1 MAVGDIPVA
10 LAWAHPL
17 VAEWFIGRFGT
28 PTEPQEQGWPEIL
41 AGRTTLISAPTGSG
55 KTLAAFLI
63 CIDRLVRK
71 ALDGSLRDC
80 TEVLYV
86 SPLKALGNDI
96 QKNLEGPLGEILAL
110 AAARGFLMPEIRTA
124 VRTGDTLMKERREML
139 KRPPHIL
146 VTTPE
151 SLYILLTANS
161 SRTILSHVETVI
173 VDEIH
178 AVADDKRGSHLA
190 LSLERLDLLAN
201 RPTRIGL
208 SATQKPIEEVAHFLT
223 GAGRPAPAV
232 VNIGHRR
239 KLDLAVEVPPSELG
253 PIATNEMWGEI
264 YDRIAEL
271 ALQHR
276 STLVFVNTRRLAE
289 RVALHLGERIGE
301 DLVAAHH
308 GSLARK
314 LRLNAERRLKNSEI
328 RLLVA
333 TASLELGID
342 IGTVDL
348 VCQINSPRSI
358 AVTLQRVGRAG
369 HWRGAVPKGR
379 LFATTRDDLL
389 ECAAAVR
396 AIRQGDLDRLQIPPS
411 PLDILAQQIV
421 AMCACEDWDENALF
435 ECVRRAYPYRDLK
448 REDYDRILE
457 MLSQGIAAKRGRYGA
472 YLFRDMVNRRLRAR
486 RGARLAAITSGGAI
500 PETALFTVLAQPE
513 EIVVGTVDEDFA
525 VESNAGDIMLLG
537 NTSWRI
543 RRVESNSGRL
553 VVEDAH
559 GAPPTIPFWRGEAPA
574 RTDELSL
581 HVAELRQRVSDLT
594 PNTAPLPVAA
604 NPELLASL
612 AIEPNFSSAL
622 GGRDARVEQPLGAA
636 FNRPS
641 KLSEPASASGTPPV
655 QPRIRLRGLESSPE
669 VQNAVIWLKDEC
681 GLDDAGAEQ
690 VVEYIVT
697 GRAVL
702 GEVPTTQTIIA
713 ERFFD
718 EGGGMQLIIH
728 APFGGRV
735 NKAWGLALRKRFCRS
750 FNFELQAAATDN
762 GLNIALAEQHS
773 FPLSDVFHYLQTETV
788 QEILEQAALASPIFA
803 TRWRWD
809 ANRSLALLRFMGGK
823 KVPPQIQR
831 IRSDDLLASVFPDVA
846 ACQENIVGDI
856 QIPDHPLVQEVMKD
870 VLTEAMDID
879 GLRRVLEGIRSG
891 AIRCLAVDTPVPSQF
906 SHEILNAN
914 PYAFLDDAPLEER
927 RARAVQMR
935 RMLPE
940 AVLNEV
946 GRLDQQAIA
955 RVREEARP
963 DVRDADE
970 LHDTLQTLVALPEE
984 IADEDWQQAITSW
997 SPLVAELMEGWRAL
1011 RANAT
1016 VQQPFIS
1023 GSISVEQPVRA
1034 ASSGPSFDQPAL
1046 AGGGLKPEENN
1057 NEGAGREP
1065 EGSLHPNN
1073 GASERDYFV
1082 ASERAKDF
1090 ALIFP
1095 EAQFE
1100 VKPPELPSH
1109 TASRDDAVLAM
1120 VTGWMMH
1127 VGPITANALAHWLG
1141 LTVSDVEKALLRLE
1155 ASGSILRGNFTG
1167 QQAKPPAQAK
1177 GAGMG
1182 HPASLAENQTAP
1194 VDGSSNGL
1202 QQVEWC
1208 ERRLLARIHHLT
1220 VATLRKQVE
1229 PVTAAQFMRWLLRWQ
1244 HLAPQSQLSG
1254 ERGLLEAVRQ
1264 LQGFEI
1270 PANAWEKQ
1278 VLAAR
1283 INNYDPAA
1291 LDQLCLTGAV
1301 GWGRLSPHPATL
1313 EDSHEG
1319 RRRVVPTSVAP
1330 ITFFVREDSDWMQ
1343 PRAEDEAGFERV
1355 LSESARAVL
1364 EFLRRR
1370 GASFFA
1376 DIVRGTGK
1384 LKAEIETALWEMVAA
1399 GMVTADGFDNLRS
1412 LINPKRRLGQGSGRS
1427 ARPRHT
1433 PGRWSLLYPAE
1444 DSDRSKVAEATCW
1457 MLLRRYGVVFR
1468 EMLARESNMP
1478 KWRELLIAFRRLEDR
1493 GEVRGG
1499 RFVSGFLGEQFALP
1513 EAVES
1518 LRAMRNLAVSGETV
1532 TISAADP
1539 LNLVGIIVPGER
1551 VPAISGKYVS
1561 FRDGIAVEAREPLYP
1576 NPAKEAW
1583 MEHPP
1588 EPAAQ

>member
-1 MAVGDIPVA
+1 MLPASIPVS
-10 LAWAHPL
+10 LSWAHPL
-17 VAEWFIGRFGT
+17 VAEWFLAKFGS

-71 ALDGSLRDC
+71 ALEGGLRDC

-96 QKNLEGPLGEILAL
+96 QKNLDGPLSEITAM
-110 AAARGFLMPEIRTA
+110 AAERGMLMGEIRTA

-139 KRPPHIL
+139 RRPPHIL

-151 SLYILLTANS
+151 SLYILLTADS
-161 SRTILSHVETVI
+161 SRAILRDVETVI

-178 AVADDKRGSHLA
+178 AVADDKRGAHLS

-201 RPTRIGL
+201 QPTRIGL

-223 GAGRPAPAV
+223 GAGRPVPAI

-301 DLVAAHH
+301 ELVAAHH

-314 LRLNAERRLKNSEI
+314 LRLTAERKLKNGEI

-342 IGTVDL
+342 IGNIDL

-379 LFATTRDDLL
+379 LFATTRDDLV

-396 AIRQGDLDRLQIPPS
+396 AIKQGDLDRLQIPAS

-421 AMCACEDWDENALF
+421 AMCACEDWDEDALF
-435 ECVRRAYPYRDLK
+435 ECVSRAYPYRELR
-448 REDYDRILE
+448 REEYDRILE

-472 YLFRDMVNRRLRAR
+472 YLFRDMVNRRLHAR

-500 PETALFTVLAQPE
+500 PETALFTVVAQPE

-543 RRVESNSGRL
+543 HRIESKTGRML
-553 VVEDAH
+553 VEDAH

-574 RTDELSL
+574 RTDELSQ
-581 HVAELRQRVSDLT
+581 HVGELRERVSALL
-594 PNTAPLPVAA
+594 PNTAPLPVPA
-604 NPELLASL
+604 NPEANG
-612 AIEPNFSSAL
+612 EE
-622 GGRDARVEQPLGAA
+622 DE
-636 FNRPS
+636 
-641 KLSEPASASGTPPV
+641 K
-655 QPRIRLRGLESSPE
+655 PRARLRGIESSPE
-669 VQNAVIWLKDEC
+669 VQGAVAWLKDEC

-702 GEVPTTQTIIA
+702 GEVPTKQTIIA

-728 APFGGRV
+728 APFGARV

-773 FPLSDVFHYLQTETV
+773 FPLSDVFQYLQSETV

-809 ANRSLALLRFMGGK
+809 ANRSLALLRFQGGK
-823 KVPPQIQR
+823 KVPAQIQR

-879 GLRRVLEGIRSG
+879 GLRAVLNGIRDGS
-891 AIRCLAVDTPVPSQF
+891 IRCLAVDTPVPSQF

-914 PYAFLDDAPLEER
+914 PYAYLDDAPLEER

-935 RMLPE
+935 RVLPE
-940 AVLNEV
+940 AVLQEV
-946 GRLDQQAIA
+946 GRLDQAAIE

-963 DVRDADE
+963 DVRDSDE
-970 LHDTLQTLVALPEE
+970 LHDVLQTLVALPQE
-984 IADEDWQQAITSW
+984 IGDSGWQEAVASW
-997 SPLVAELMEGWRAL
+997 MPFFAELLEGWRVV
-1011 RANAT
+1011 RAN
-1016 VQQPFIS
+1016 I
-1023 GSISVEQPVRA
+1023 
-1034 ASSGPSFDQPAL
+1034 PAQSTE
-1046 AGGGLKPEENN
+1046 AWTGHPQDD
-1057 NEGAGREP
+1057 GAR
-1065 EGSLHPNN
+1065 
-1073 GASERDYFV
+1073 RYFV

-1100 VKPPELPSH
+1100 VAPPELPSN
-1109 TASRDDAVLAM
+1109 TASRDDALLAM

-1127 VGPITANALAHWLG
+1127 SGPVTASALAYWLG
-1141 LTVSDVEKALLRLE
+1141 MQSSEVEKALLRME
-1155 ASGSILRGNFTG
+1155 AAGSVLRGNFTG
-1167 QQAKPPAQAK
+1167 LAK
-1177 GAGMG
+1177 GNEPG
-1182 HPASLAENQTAP
+1182 TA
-1194 VDGSSNGL
+1194 
-1202 QQVEWC
+1202 EWC
-1208 ERRLLARIHHLT
+1208 DRRLLARIHHLT
-1220 VATLRKQVE
+1220 VATLRKQIE
-1229 PVTAAQFMRWLLRWQ
+1229 PATAAQYMRWLLRWQ
-1244 HLAPQSQLSG
+1244 HVTTGSQLAG
-1254 ERGLLEAVRQ
+1254 ERGLLEAIRQ
-1264 LQGFEI
+1264 LQGFEV

-1278 VLAAR
+1278 ILVAR
-1283 INNYDPAA
+1283 VGKYDPVA

-1313 EDSHEG
+1313 EESGEG
-1319 RRRVVPTSVAP
+1319 RRRIVPTSVAP
-1330 ITFFVREDSDWMQ
+1330 ITLFVREESDWMQ
-1343 PRAEDEAGFERV
+1343 PRLAEEEQNYERV
-1355 LSESARAVL
+1355 LSASARAVL

-1384 LKAEIETALWEMVAA
+1384 LKAEIETALWELVAA
-1399 GMVTADGFDNLRS
+1399 GVVTADGFDNLRS
-1412 LINPKRRLGQGSGRS
+1412 LISPRRRNALGTPKQP
-1427 ARPRHT
+1427 RPRHT
-1433 PGRWSLLYPAE
+1433 AGRWSLLYPVE
-1444 DSDRSKVAEATCW
+1444 GTDRNKMVDATCW
-1457 MLLRRYGVVFR
+1457 ILLRRYGVVFR
-1468 EMLARESNMP
+1468 EVLARESNLP

-1499 RFVSGFLGEQFALP
+1499 RFVNGFLGEQFALP

-1518 LRAMRNLAVSGETV
+1518 LRAMRNLAASGEMV

-1539 LNLVGIIVPGER
+1539 LNLVGFIVPGER
-1551 VPAISGKYVS
+1551 VAAISGRYVT
-1561 FRDGIAVEAREPLYP
+1561 FRDGVAVENDPTQATAAWVGHPQLP
-1576 NPAKEAW
+1576 EASS
-1583 MEHPP
+1583 
-1588 EPAAQ
+1588 Q

>member
-1 MAVGDIPVA
+1 M
-10 LAWAHPL
+10 
-17 VAEWFIGRFGT
+17 
-28 PTEPQEQGWPEIL
+28 
-41 AGRTTLISAPTGSG
+41 
-55 KTLAAFLI
+55 
-63 CIDRLVRK
+63 
-71 ALDGSLRDC
+71 
-80 TEVLYV
+80 
-86 SPLKALGNDI
+86 
-96 QKNLEGPLGEILAL
+96 
-110 AAARGFLMPEIRTA
+110 
-124 VRTGDTLMKERREML
+124 
-139 KRPPHIL
+139 
-146 VTTPE
+146 
-151 SLYILLTANS
+151 
-161 SRTILSHVETVI
+161 I

-178 AVADDKRGSHLA
+178 AVADDKRGAHLA

-201 RPTRIGL
+201 QPTRIGL

-223 GAGRPAPAV
+223 GAGRPAPAI

-301 DLVAAHH
+301 ELVAAHH
-308 GSLARK
+308 GSLSRK
-314 LRLNAERRLKNSEI
+314 LRLAAERKLKNGEI

-342 IGTVDL
+342 IGNVDL

-396 AIRQGDLDRLQIPPS
+396 AIKQGDLDRLQIPS
-411 PLDILAQQIV
+411 
-421 AMCACEDWDENALF
+421 CAARHPGAANRRHVRLRRLGRRCALRVRAPRLSLSRI
-435 ECVRRAYPYRDLK
+435 CGARSTTASWRCCRRALRP
-448 REDYDRILE
+448 
-457 MLSQGIAAKRGRYGA
+457 SAAA
-472 YLFRDMVNRRLRAR
+472 MASYLFRDMVNRRLRAR

-500 PETALFTVLAQPE
+500 PETALFTVVAQPE
-513 EIVVGTVDEDFA
+513 EIVVGTLDEDFA

-543 RRVESNSGRL
+543 HRVEGKTGRVL
-553 VVEDAH
+553 VEDAH

-574 RTDELSL
+574 RTDELSQ
-581 HVAELRQRVSDLT
+581 HVGELRERVSALL
-594 PNTAPLPVAA
+594 PNTAPLPVPA
-604 NPELLASL
+604 NPETNG
-612 AIEPNFSSAL
+612 EEN
-622 GGRDARVEQPLGAA
+622 E
-636 FNRPS
+636 
-641 KLSEPASASGTPPV
+641 K
-655 QPRIRLRGLESSPE
+655 PRTRLRGIESSPE
-669 VQNAVIWLKDEC
+669 VQGAVAWLKEEC
-681 GLDDAGAEQ
+681 GLDDSGAEQ
-690 VVEYIVT
+690 LVEYIVT

-702 GEVPTTQTIIA
+702 GEVPTKQTIIA

-728 APFGGRV
+728 APFGARV

-773 FPLSDVFHYLQTETV
+773 FPLSDVFQYLQSETV

-809 ANRSLALLRFMGGK
+809 ANRSLALLRFQGGK

-879 GLRRVLEGIRSG
+879 GLRAVLDGVRDGS
-891 AIRCLAVDTPVPSQF
+891 IRCLAVDTPVPSQF

-914 PYAFLDDAPLEER
+914 PYAYLDDAPLEER

-935 RMLPE
+935 RVLPE
-940 AVLNEV
+940 AVLQEV
-946 GRLDQQAIA
+946 GRLDQAAIE

-963 DVRDADE
+963 DVRDSDE
-970 LHDTLQTLVALPEE
+970 LHDVLQTLVGLPEQ
-984 IADEDWQQAITSW
+984 IGDSSWQEAVASW
-997 SPLVAELMEGWRAL
+997 TPFFAELLEGWR
-1011 RANAT
+1011 
-1016 VQQPFIS
+1016 V
-1023 GSISVEQPVRA
+1023 VRA
-1034 ASSGPSFDQPAL
+1034 QVG
-1046 AGGGLKPEENN
+1046 
-1057 NEGAGREP
+1057 
-1065 EGSLHPNN
+1065 
-1073 GASERDYFV
+1073 ERRYFV

-1100 VKPPELPSH
+1100 VVPPELPSNIP
-1109 TASRDDAVLAM
+1109 SRDDALLAM

-1127 VGPITANALAHWLG
+1127 SGPVTAAALAYWLG
-1141 LTVSDVEKALLRLE
+1141 LPAADVEKALLRME
-1155 ASGSILRGNFTG
+1155 ASGSVLRGNFTG
-1167 QQAKPPAQAK
+1167 LAK
-1177 GAGMG
+1177 GNE
-1182 HPASLAENQTAP
+1182 PETA
-1194 VDGSSNGL
+1194 
-1202 QQVEWC
+1202 EWC
-1208 ERRLLARIHHLT
+1208 DRRLLARIHHLT

-1229 PVTAAQFMRWLLRWQ
+1229 PVTAAQYMRWLLRWQ
-1244 HLAPQSQLSG
+1244 HVTTGSQLAG
-1254 ERGLLEAVRQ
+1254 ERGLLEAIRQ

-1278 VLAAR
+1278 ILAAR
-1283 INNYDPAA
+1283 VGKYDPAA

-1313 EDSHEG
+1313 EESGEG
-1319 RRRVVPTSVAP
+1319 RRRIVPTSVAP
-1330 ITFFVREDSDWMQ
+1330 ITLFVREDSDWMQ
-1343 PRAEDEAGFERV
+1343 PRLAEEEQNYERV

-1384 LKAEIETALWEMVAA
+1384 LKAEIETALWELVAA

-1412 LINPKRRLGQGSGRS
+1412 LISPKRRNALGAPKQS
-1427 ARPRHT
+1427 RPRHT
-1433 PGRWSLLYPAE
+1433 AGRWSLLYPAE
-1444 DSDRSKVAEATCW
+1444 GTDRNKMVEATCW

-1468 EMLARESNMP
+1468 EVLARESNLP

-1493 GEVRGG
+1493 GEIRGG
-1499 RFVSGFLGEQFALP
+1499 RFVNGFLGEQFALP

-1518 LRAMRNLAVSGETV
+1518 VRAMRNLAASGEIV

-1539 LNLVGIIVPGER
+1539 LNLVGFIVPGER
-1551 VPAISGKYVS
+1551 VAAISGRYVT
-1561 FRDGIAVEAREPLYP
+1561 FRDGVAVEAEERPALRE
-1576 NPAKEAW
+1576 
-1583 MEHPP
+1583 
-1588 EPAAQ
+1588 AAGQ